1 MIHLNTKKIII
12 TTDFSDTSMLAIKH
26 GAFLAQYTKG
36 SVYLVHIITRHW
48 EKFNVFTPSI
58 TLDNLEK
65 ASANVQEKLEGLA
78 NDIRKQYNIE
88 VTTVVNTGN
97 PTTEIIKFAK
107 EIEAGLIVMGTH
119 GYSSWE
125 DLTIGSNALKVL
137 TKSPCPVMT
146 MSQMSEKL
154 GYKKIVLPMDDSE
167 HSRHKVNYTI
177 ELAKEFNAEIYALG
191 IMTSTEESRVPAM
204 KVILNQIAG
213 LAKEKGVTCHTELH
227 ENVKNRAVETV
238 KYCEKVGGDLITIMT
253 DQDAELSG
261 FFLGPYAL
269 QVIHHAKVPVIS
281 VKPESHPE
289 NVSWTMMSGTSGGG
303 GY

>member
-36 SVYLVHIITRHW
+36 SVYLVHIIAKHW

-58 TLDNLEK
+58 TLENLEK
-65 ASANVQEKLEGLA
+65 ASASVQAKLDELA
-78 NDIRKQYNIE
+78 ADIRKQYGVD
-88 VTTVVNTGN
+88 VTTVVNSGN

-107 EIEAGLIVMGTH
+107 EISAGLIVMGTH

-125 DLTIGSNALKVL
+125 DLTIGSNALKVI

-154 GYKKIVLPMDDSE
+154 GYKKIVLPMDNSE

-177 ELAKEFNAEIYALG
+177 ELAKQFNAEIYAVGLL
-191 IMTSTEESRVPAM
+191 TSDEESRKPAM
-204 KVILNQIAG
+204 NVILNQIAG
-213 LAKEKGVTCHTELH
+213 IAKEKGVVCHIELH

-238 KYCEKVGGDLITIMT
+238 KYSEKVGGDLITIMT
-253 DQDAELSG
+253 DQDAEVSG

-269 QVIHHAKVPVIS
+269 QVIHHSKVPVIS
-281 VKPESHPE
+281 VKPEEHPE
-289 NVSWTMMSGTSGGG
+289 NVSWTMLAGT
-303 GY
+303 

>member
-12 TTDFSDTSMLAIKH
+12 TTDFSDTSLLAIKH

-36 SVYLVHIITRHW
+36 SVYLVHVITRHW

-65 ASANVQEKLEGLA
+65 ASTSVQAKLDELA
-78 NDIRKQYNIE
+78 NDVRKTYGVE
-88 VTTVVNTGN
+88 VTTVVNSGN

-125 DLTIGSNALKVL
+125 DLTIGSNALKVI
-137 TKSPCPVMT
+137 TKCPCPVMT
-146 MSQMSEKL
+146 MSQMSEKF
-154 GYKKIVLPMDDSE
+154 GYKKIILPMDNSE

-177 ELAKEFNAEIYALG
+177 ELAKQFHAEIFAVGLL
-191 IMTSTEESRVPAM
+191 SSDEESRKPAM
-204 KVILNQIAG
+204 NVILHQIAK
-213 LAKEKGVTCHTELH
+213 LAKDKGVTCHTELH
-227 ENVKNRAVETV
+227 ENVKNRAVATV
-238 KYCEKVGGDLITIMT
+238 QYCEKVGGDLITIMT
-253 DQDAELSG
+253 DQDAEISG

-269 QVIHHAKVPVIS
+269 QVIHHSKVPVIS
-281 VKPESHPE
+281 LKAEEHFQDAG
-289 NVSWTMMSGTSGGG
+289 WGDMLAGT
-303 GY
+303 

>member
-12 TTDFSDTSMLAIKH
+12 TTDFSDTSLLAIKH

-58 TLDNLEK
+58 TLENLEK
-65 ASANVQEKLEGLA
+65 ASASVQAKLDELA
-78 NDIRKQYNIE
+78 NDIRKQYGIE
-88 VTTVVNTGN
+88 VTTVVNSGN

-125 DLTIGSNALKVL
+125 DLTIGSNALKVI
-137 TKSPCPVMT
+137 TKCPCPVMT

-154 GYKKIVLPMDDSE
+154 GYKKIILPIDNSD

-177 ELAKEFNAEIYALG
+177 ELAKQFNAEVFAIGLL
-191 IMTSTEESRVPAM
+191 TSDEESKQPAM
-204 KVILNQIAG
+204 NVILHQIVKI
-213 LAKEKGVTCHTELH
+213 AKDKGVTCHLELLTD
-227 ENVKNRAVETV
+227 VKNRAVATV
-238 KYCEKVGGDLITIMT
+238 QYCEKMNGDLITIMT
-253 DQDAELSG
+253 DQDAEISG

-269 QVIHHAKVPVIS
+269 QVIHHSKVPVIS
-281 VKPESHPE
+281 LKAEEREESAG
-289 NVSWTMMSGTSGGG
+289 WGDMLAGT
-303 GY
+303 